1 MLENEKS
8 GEEVKAWEYEMESKF
23 EHFEQ
28 VKEELNQAIV
38 RVKHKDVEKNR
49 HDEAEKEE
57 IKLRKRIKE
66 ELIIEEEKLKRMSEL
81 TGKLLRASP
90 TSSDREVKSKI
101 AKIGNYQI

>member
-23 EHFEQ
+23 EQRSKKQ

-66 ELIIEEEKLKRMSEL
+66 ELIQKKR
-81 TGKLLRASP
+81 
-90 TSSDREVKSKI
+90 
-101 AKIGNYQI
+101 N

>member
-23 EHFEQ
+23 EQRSKKQ

-66 ELIIEEEKLKRMSEL
+66 ELI
-81 TGKLLRASP
+81 
-90 TSSDREVKSKI
+90 
-101 AKIGNYQI
+101 